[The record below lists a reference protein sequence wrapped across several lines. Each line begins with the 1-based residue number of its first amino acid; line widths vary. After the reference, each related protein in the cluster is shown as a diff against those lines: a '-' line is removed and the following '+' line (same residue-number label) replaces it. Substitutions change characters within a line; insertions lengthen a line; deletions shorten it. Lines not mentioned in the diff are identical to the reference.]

1 MASLP
6 LVVRPVAAHRQ
17 LQRPA
22 ALAGVGWGG
31 ELTAGGGEGAVG
43 RGEVLA
49 ADAHGG
55 GRGVEPGL
63 AVEPQRVRPGVGE
76 LQLEVGR

>member
-17 LQRPA
+17 LQRP
-22 ALAGVGWGG
+22 LGEGWGG

-43 RGEVLA
+43 RGVVLA